1 MEPNSSAR
9 NNGFLGELSIL
20 CVSVC
25 VFELDRGGREKM
37 EEEEEEEVPA
47 ALGGPDSPPLLNNC
61 TCF

>member
-9 NNGFLGELSIL
+9 NNGFLGELSIS

-25 VFELDRGGREKM
+25 VFEPEREGREKL
-37 EEEEEEEVPA
+37 EEEEEEVPA
-47 ALGGPDSPPLLNNC
+47 ALGGPDSPALLDNC